1 MESIMAFKWGPNIKS
16 VSTVMC
22 LSTLVQE
29 LDNIS
34 RQVKEG
40 ARECGFMPN
49 QASPDQNWYLTDS
62 KRCEQRQMEGPGEAS
77 LS

>member
-1 MESIMAFKWGPNIKS
+1 
-16 VSTVMC
+16 MC

-29 LDNIS
+29 LDNIM

-40 ARECGFMPN
+40 IHDCGFMPN

>member
-1 MESIMAFKWGPNIKS
+1 MESIMAFKWGPNIQS
-16 VSTVMC
+16 VSTIMC

-29 LDNIS
+29 LDNIM

-49 QASPDQNWYLTDS
+49 QASPEQNWHLTDC
-62 KRCEQRQMEGPGEAS
+62 KGCERRQMEKAG
-77 LS
+77 